1 MDFALT
7 DEQRLLQHSVERLFA
22 DHYAFEA
29 RKRYGQE
36 PGGFSRALW
45 ARYAELGLLGLPFDE
60 AYGGS
65 AGGPVETMIVME
77 QIGRALA
84 LEPYLATV
92 VLGGGLLRL
101 GGSEAMRAELI
112 PQIAAAISCSPS
124 RTPSGNRATT
134 SPTSPRGR
142 GATARVSSSTAPR
155 AWCCTATAREKF
167 IVSAR
172 LAGGQNDRDGIGLF
186 LVDAAADGVSTRGYP
201 TVDGQRAAEV
211 TFSGVRVPAA
221 AAIGEP
227 GAAFPLIERIA
238 DQAIAALAAEAVGAM
253 AAMHE
258 TTVDYM
264 KTRKQF
270 GVTIGSFQALQ
281 HRAAEMLIAL
291 EQARSMAMLATM
303 MAADDN
309 VRERRQAISAAK
321 VQIGRSGRFVGQQAI
336 QIHGGI
342 GMTMETKVG
351 HYFKR
356 LTTIDTHVRR
366 RRPPSRHRRRR
377 RRSGRGVKA
386 ADAFIPPAVSPFRRL
401 RLLPPPDGRDA
412 RGHIR
417 RSPAPRCNACR
428 LRGRPAAA
436 PTRYA
441 TTARP

>member
-1 MDFALT
+1 MDFTLT

-60 AYGGS
+60 QYGGS
-65 AGGPVETMIVME
+65 AGGAVETMIVME
-77 QIGRALA
+77 QMGRALA

-92 VLGGGLLRL
+92 VLAGGLIRL
-101 GGSEAMRAELI
+101 GGSDAMRAELI
-112 PQIAAAISCSPS
+112 PQIAGGDLILAFAHSERQSRYDLADIAA
-124 RTPSGNRATT
+124 RA
-134 SPTSPRGR
+134 RR
-142 GATARVSSSTAPR
+142 DGAGFVIDGAKSLVLHGDSAK
-155 AWCCTATAREKF
+155 KF
-167 IVSAR
+167 VVSAR
-172 LAGGQNDRDGIGLF
+172 LAGGQNDRDGVGLF
-186 LVDAAADGVSTRGYP
+186 LVDAAAIGVSTRGYA

-211 TFSGVRVPAA
+211 TLNGVRVDAG

-238 DQAIAALAAEAVGAM
+238 DTAIAALAAEAVGAM

-258 TTVDYM
+258 ATVDYM

-281 HRAAEMLIAL
+281 HRAADMLIAV

-303 MAADDN
+303 MAADDD
-309 VRERRQAISAAK
+309 VRERRQAVSAAK
-321 VQIGRSGRFVGQQAI
+321 VQIGRSGRIVGQGAV

-356 LTTIDTHVRR
+356 LTTIDTMFGDADHHLGIVAE
-366 RRPPSRHRRRR
+366 
-377 RRSGRGVKA
+377 GGGLIA
-386 ADAFIPPAVSPFRRL
+386 A
-401 RLLPPPDGRDA
+401 
-412 RGHIR
+412 
-417 RSPAPRCNACR
+417 
-428 LRGRPAAA
+428 
-436 PTRYA
+436 
-441 TTARP
+441 

>member
-1 MDFALT
+1 VNVLGDFDMDFALT

-65 AGGPVETMIVME
+65 AGGAVETMIVME

-92 VLGGGLLRL
+92 VLAGGLIRL
-101 GGSEAMRAELI
+101 GGSDTIRAELI
-112 PQIAAAISCSPS
+112 PQIAGGDLILAFAHSERQSRYDLADIAA
-124 RTPSGNRATT
+124 RA
-134 SPTSPRGR
+134 RR
-142 GATARVSSSTAPR
+142 EGAGFVIDGAKSLVLHGDSAK
-155 AWCCTATAREKF
+155 KF
-167 IVSAR
+167 VVSAR
-172 LAGGQNDRDGIGLF
+172 LAGGQNDRDGVGLF
-186 LVDAAADGVSTRGYP
+186 LVDAAANGVSTRGYA
-201 TVDGQRAAEV
+201 TIDGQRAAEV
-211 TFSGVRVPAA
+211 TFSGVRVEAG

-238 DQAIAALAAEAVGAM
+238 DTAIAALAAEAVGAM

-258 TTVDYM
+258 ATVDYM

-281 HRAAEMLIAL
+281 HRAADMLIAL

-303 MAADDN
+303 MAADDD
-309 VRERRQAISAAK
+309 VRERRQAVSAAK
-321 VQIGRSGRFVGQQAI
+321 VQIGRSGRIVGQGAV

-356 LTTIDTHVRR
+356 LTTIDTMFGDADHHLGIVAE
-366 RRPPSRHRRRR
+366 
-377 RRSGRGVKA
+377 RGGL
-386 ADAFIPPAVSPFRRL
+386 IAV
-401 RLLPPPDGRDA
+401 
-412 RGHIR
+412 
-417 RSPAPRCNACR
+417 
-428 LRGRPAAA
+428 
-436 PTRYA
+436 
-441 TTARP
+441 

>member
-60 AYGGS
+60 ADGGS

-112 PQIAAAISCSPS
+112 PQIASGDLMLAFAHAERQSRYDLADVAA
-124 RTPSGNRATT
+124 RA
-134 SPTSPRGR
+134 RR
-142 GATARVSSSTAPR
+142 DGAGFVIDGAKSLVLHGDSAR
-155 AWCCTATAREKF
+155 KF

-172 LAGGQNDRDGIGLF
+172 LAGGQSDRAGVGLF

-227 GAAFPLIERIA
+227 GAAFPLIERIG
-238 DQAIAALAAEAVGAM
+238 DLTIAALAAEAVGAM

-281 HRAAEMLIAL
+281 HRAADMLIAL

-303 MAADDN
+303 MAAEDN
-309 VRERRQAISAAK
+309 VRERRQAVSAAK
-321 VQIGRSGRFVGQQAI
+321 VQIGRSGRIVGQGAV

-356 LTTIDTHVRR
+356 LTTIDTLFGDADHHLGIVAE
-366 RRPPSRHRRRR
+366 
-377 RRSGRGVKA
+377 GGGLIA
-386 ADAFIPPAVSPFRRL
+386 A
-401 RLLPPPDGRDA
+401 
-412 RGHIR
+412 
-417 RSPAPRCNACR
+417 
-428 LRGRPAAA
+428 
-436 PTRYA
+436 
-441 TTARP
+441 